1 MNVCMLRAAATCLAA
16 AGAWAQATGETVRM
30 NQIQVVGTHN
40 SYHAGIAPSETELW
54 KKSNPDMLRHLAYRH
69 PPLDEQLSTGV
80 RQIELDL
87 FADARGGRY
96 AHPAGP
102 RRGAPAGV
110 PYDPMGVMQRPGF
123 KIMHVP
129 DVDYRSTCL
138 TLVACLEAVRDW
150 SRRSPGHLPIF
161 ILIETKQTP
170 EKSDVPITVP
180 EKFTAKT
187 LDALDAEIRSVFRP
201 EEMIVPDDVCGQRRT
216 LEEAVQKDGW
226 PPLGRARG
234 KVVFLMDQKD
244 VGPVQGHAES
254 RQHRKVIRIGITGEQ
269 GGPDERDERQPKS
282 KRHVPHRGQGRIPT
296 SPLFDRAHNF
306 ETEQQRQAIQKQSG
320 QAVFAGHLRERI
332 VRFVP
337 RVKAGPSRSFL
348 SIVCIGDREHPRTD
362 AQQGMPQGQL
372 QTGA

>member
-102 RRGAPAGV
+102 RLVAQAGLPHDP

-201 EEMIVPDDVCGQRRT
+201 EEMIVPDDVRGQRRT
-216 LEEAVQKDGW
+216 LEEAVRKDGW

-244 VGPVQGHAES
+244 VGPAYRRGHPGLRGRVLFTNSEPGRPDAAFLE
-254 RQHRKVIRIGITGEQ
+254 RNDGP
-269 GGPDERDERQPKS
+269 PDEIATLVRQ
-282 KRHVPHRGQGRIPT
+282 GY
-296 SPLFDRAHNF
+296 L
-306 ETEQQRQAIQKQSG
+306 
-320 QAVFAGHLRERI
+320 
-332 VRFVP
+332 VRT
-337 RVKAGPSRSFL
+337 
-348 SIVCIGDREHPRTD
+348 RTD
-362 AQQGMPQGQL
+362 ADTEEARTNAPSRRDAALASGAQL
-372 QTGA
+372 LSTDYPASEPAVWTGYRVAFPDGAMARCNPVVAPPACPDLERLPLR